1 MTHIEKLL
9 DEYFLIRMMDAAVP
23 CTRDEGNTHA
33 TGKVSLAAKSP
44 PGRLENLLRQ
54 DGNVPE
60 FKSAEPYFSE
70 HLPSLHSTFPKFPF
84 HFKNGAMRLSI
95 QSSPMTI

>member
-1 MTHIEKLL
+1 MNIKNVFSNILLAASLMTHIEKLL
-9 DEYFLIRMMDAAVP
+9 DEYFLITMMDAAVP
-23 CTRDEGNTHA
+23 CTRDEENTHA

-60 FKSAEPYFSE
+60 FKSDNRALFLRTP
-70 HLPSLHSTFPKFPF
+70 TK
-84 HFKNGAMRLSI
+84 
-95 QSSPMTI
+95 SPLDIP